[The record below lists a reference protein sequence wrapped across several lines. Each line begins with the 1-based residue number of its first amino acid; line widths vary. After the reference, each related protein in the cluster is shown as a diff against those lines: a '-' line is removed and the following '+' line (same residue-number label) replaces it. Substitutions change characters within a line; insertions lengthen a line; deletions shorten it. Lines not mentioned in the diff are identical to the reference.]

1 MIMAKQSTTTS
12 ASDGQHKSI
21 EDLGH
26 ELYHQNTLVRG
37 IFAALDVL
45 VHEHDQDQDYRVK
58 CAVAALVL
66 IGGEMMEDTDKRIH
80 EITQRANQEAR
91 PRAVA

>member
-1 MIMAKQSTTTS
+1 MAKQSTTTS
-12 ASDGQHKSI
+12 ASDREQKSI

-26 ELYHQNTLVRG
+26 ALYHQNTLMRG
-37 IFAALDVL
+37 LLAALDVL
-45 VHEHDQDQDYRVK
+45 VHDHDQEQDYRVK

-66 IGGEMMEDTDKRIH
+66 IGGDIMEDMDTRIH
-80 EITQRANQEAR
+80 EITQRASQEPR

>member
-1 MIMAKQSTTTS
+1 MAKATPTTS
-12 ASDGQHKSI
+12 ASDGEHKSI
-21 EDLGH
+21 EELGH
-26 ELYHQNTLVRG
+26 ALYHQNTLVRG

-45 VHEHDQDQDYRVK
+45 VHEHDQEQDYRVK

-66 IGGEMMEDTDKRIH
+66 IGGEMMEDMDTSIH
-80 EITQRANQEAR
+80 EITQRASQEPR